1 MNRLRIVLLLLFT
14 AALAAATAVM
24 AMAAIGVATM
34 ILVGDGGIG
43 PSVVA
48 TLLFIPIA
56 IMFSVS
62 AMPALVPG
70 LALVSAIVGGALWMA
85 GRRRS
90 WLRRRR
96 CWAAAG
102 AFTGLAVFAALRAG
116 AMPQAAEM
124 LASLALPD
132 LFLLADMALSGAL
145 AALMFRTTI
154 ILLDAFADVGDA
166 GDAGDAGDGWA

>member
-1 MNRLRIVLLLLFT
+1 MNRLRIAFLLLF
-14 AALAAATAVM
+14 AGALAGATAVM
-24 AMAAIGVATM
+24 AMAAIVVATM
-34 ILVGDGGIG
+34 NLVGDGGVG
-43 PSVVA
+43 PNVVA
-48 TLLFIPIA
+48 TLLFVPIA

-70 LALVSAIVGGALWMA
+70 LALVSAIVGGSLWMA
-85 GRRRS
+85 GKRRT

-96 CWAAAG
+96 SWAAAG
-102 AFTGLAVFAALRAG
+102 ALTGLAVFAALRGG
-116 AMPQAAEM
+116 AMPQTAEM

-154 ILLDAFADVGDA
+154 NLLDAFADA
-166 GDAGDAGDGWA
+166 GDAGDAGDDWA